1 MHVYKK
7 LHWYIYFFFF
17 HLYIDVILCLFLE
30 PNKEIMID
38 CPPQVSNFRMSPRQ
52 GRLTTEGVISTLPS
66 MYKNNKQLFYKD
78 KTN

>member
-1 MHVYKK
+1 MYTKN
-7 LHWYIYFFFF
+7 YTGIFIFFFF